1 MKITGENFKREVE
14 DNPTLTVIDFYA
26 DWCGPCRML
35 SPIVEEMAERYPD
48 VKFGKVNVDK
58 ETELAVRFGI
68 MSIPTLV
75 FIKGGQVLETS
86 VGYISEGEFEGKIRS
101 HE

>member
-35 SPIVEEMAERYPD
+35 SPIVEEMAARYPD

-58 ETELAVRFGI
+58 ESELAVRFGI

-86 VGYISEGEFEGKIRS
+86 VGYISEDEFEGKIRS

>member
-35 SPIVEEMAERYPD
+35 SPIVEEMAARYPD

-58 ETELAVRFGI
+58 EAELAVRFGI

-86 VGYISEGEFEGKIRS
+86 VGYISEDEFEGKIRS